1 MRQTNIL
8 SKLDWVTILL
18 YIMLMLIGWV
28 NIYAAVYNIDHDSMF
43 DFSQRYGKQL
53 MWIGASLILMAV
65 VMLVDSQFFTTFA
78 YYIYGAAIL
87 LLLVTLVSSTS
98 VKGAKAWIK
107 IGSFA
112 LQPAEL
118 AKFATNLALA
128 KMISQYNFKVNSFNS
143 YLKIGLIIGLPIL
156 IILLQNDT
164 GSALV
169 FFVFIL
175 VLYREG
181 LPGIFLFIGFL
192 LTSIFIVTLV
202 YSGGVNLLI
211 IGGLYAIIY
220 CFFIKDYKHFVV
232 FTIGLGLLYFIPT
245 YMIEQMG
252 YDISVGNIML
262 YGLMLYA
269 AIFSIKTLL
278 SRHISKALVYLSLL
292 GALIFSSS
300 VDYVFNDI
308 LQLHQRARIE
318 ELLGIRNDPLGVGY
332 NVNQSKIAI
341 GSGGITGK
349 GFLNG
354 TQTKFNF
361 VPEQST
367 DFIFC
372 TIGEEWGFMGSS
384 LVVFL
389 FIFLFLR
396 LIYIAERQRSR
407 FSRVYGYGV
416 ACILFFHFAVNIGMT
431 IGLAPVIGIPLPFIS
446 YGGSSLWSFTI
457 LLSIFLKLDSD
468 RMDVLW

>member
-8 SKLDWVTILL
+8 AKLDWISILIYVL
-18 YIMLMLIGWV
+18 LMLIGWV
-28 NIYAAVYNIDHDSMF
+28 NIYAAVYNAEHHSIF
-43 DFSQRYGKQL
+43 DMTQRYGKQL
-53 MWIGASLILMAV
+53 MWICAALVLFFA
-65 VMLVDSQFFTTFA
+65 VMLIDSRFFTTFA
-78 YYIYGAAIL
+78 YYIYGFAIFL
-87 LLLVTLVSSTS
+87 LLIPLLTSAS

-112 LQPAEL
+112 LQPAEI

-128 KMISQYNFKVNSFNS
+128 KLISQYNFNVNTFKS
-143 YLKIGLIIGLPIL
+143 YLQVGLLLGLPIG

-164 GSALV
+164 GSSLV

-181 LPGIFLFIGFL
+181 LPGIYLFIGFL
-192 LTSIFIVTLV
+192 MALIFVVTLL
-202 YSGGVNLLI
+202 YPGGINLLI
-211 IGGLYAIIY
+211 LGVLYAIIY
-220 CFFIKDYKHFVV
+220 LAVRKNYKHFITFSV
-232 FTIGLGLLYFIPT
+232 GLSLLFYIPY
-245 YMIEQMG
+245 YMNQAMG
-252 YDISVGNIML
+252 YDLNLGHIML
-262 YGLMLYA
+262 LGLSCYA
-269 AIFSIKTLL
+269 MFFSLRAIFHNYLKKSILF
-278 SRHISKALVYLSLL
+278 LSLL
-292 GALIFSSS
+292 GCILFSTS
-300 VDYVFNDI
+300 VDYVFHNI
-308 LQLHQRARIE
+308 LKAHQRARIE
-318 ELLGIRNDPLGVGY
+318 ELLGISNDPLGIGY
-332 NVNQSKIAI
+332 NVKQSKIAI
-341 GSGGITGK
+341 GSGGVQGK

-372 TIGEEWGFMGSS
+372 TIGEEWGFIGTSFVI
-384 LVVFL
+384 LLFFLL
-389 FIFLFLR
+389 FIR
-396 LIYIAERQRSR
+396 LIFLAERQRSC

-457 LLSIFLKLDSD
+457 LLSIFLKLDSN